1 MAESCISV
9 GYIIL
14 LFKAGCFSIHS
25 VLFSPVFCILWLIM
39 CFRAT
44 GSCFCLVYAWML
56 NRFFTFYWHF
66 WVFVS
71 RFAAFGL
78 FSALLLKI
86 VSYFF
91 LNLLTCECRSKAVFS
106 WITRYKMNI
115 SLFWPISI
123 FGWPHTPKMLLAEWA
138 ERRDAAL
145 SHLKIKSFII
155 HALRWFTCCQIVRS
169 YHHILFVYPFS
180 VNCLVIRITKRTHHR
195 TPEDTQTSSSHLDTR
210 WH

>member
-14 LFKAGCFSIHS
+14 LFTAGCFSIHS

-106 WITRYKMNI
+106 WITRYEMNI

-169 YHHILFVYPFS
+169 Y
-180 VNCLVIRITKRTHHR
+180 
-195 TPEDTQTSSSHLDTR
+195 
-210 WH
+210 